1 MKSFL
6 VKNKRP
12 VIRWTR
18 LPNGIFYEGAVPNGF
33 DLAIAPSGNYIIIDI
48 DRHGDIDGFD
58 NIPKELEKELSETY
72 NYPTKNNGV
81 HYWFKYTGTD
91 SLANKT
97 SGLGIDLRCA
107 HPITGKALG
116 YVVYYPR
123 DDFRTHLNEI
133 NETSEE
139 MNEWIESLFSRKSK
153 LRK

>member
-12 VIRWTR
+12 LIRWTN
-18 LPNGIFYEGAVPNGF
+18 LKDGIFFLGNPPEGF
-33 DLAIAPSGNYIIIDI
+33 DLAIAPSGNYIIIDV
-48 DRHGDIDGFD
+48 DRHGEIDGFD
-58 NIPKELEKELSETY
+58 SIPKELEKELSETF
-72 NYPTKNNGV
+72 NYPTKNNGT
-81 HYWFKYTGTD
+81 HYWFKST
-91 SLANKT
+91 SKEVLANKT
-97 SGLGIDLRCA
+97 SGLGVDLRCA
-107 HPITGKALG
+107 HPITGKSLG

-153 LRK
+153 LRI

>member
-12 VIRWTR
+12 VVRWTR
-18 LPNGIFYEGAVPNGF
+18 LEDNTFFEGNVPAGF
-33 DLAIAPSGNYIIIDI
+33 DLAVAPSGNYIIVDV

-58 NIPKELEKELSETY
+58 NIPIGIFKELKLTFG
-72 NYPTKNNGV
+72 YPTKNLGW
-81 HYWFKYTGTD
+81 HFWFKYTGTD
-91 SLANKT
+91 ALANKT

-139 MNEWIESLFSRKSK
+139 MNEWVESLFSRKSK
-153 LRK
+153 LRR